1 MAKNRSSFELERERA
16 AKDPAAAY
24 VYRPAPGW
32 IGSPDGE
39 ASGDGTATLTLDEI
53 DGQGSSSASGAGAAP
68 QKGKQESEAVK
79 SRARAAWEEG
89 YREGQARTRAELE
102 AGLAK
107 ERESIVEAVREF
119 TAARGE
125 YFRHVEGEV
134 VGLALAIV
142 RKILHREAQLD
153 PLLMTG
159 LVRVALEKIGA
170 SQTLH
175 LRVHPEQVRAWQQF
189 FAHQT
194 DIAHVPEL
202 IGDASLAHNQCRL
215 ENELGTTE
223 IHLESQLKE
232 IERGLFDLMAQKPA
246 P

>member
-1 MAKNRSSFELERERA
+1 MVKSHSSSEAESGRA
-16 AKDPAAAY
+16 ASAAAAPY

-32 IGSPDGE
+32 IGLAEYETG
-39 ASGDGTATLTLDEI
+39 SGADALTLEESQALNYGTA
-53 DGQGSSSASGAGAAP
+53 DGITATP
-68 QKGKQESEAVK
+68 QIAKAESDAQK
-79 SRARAAWEEG
+79 SRTRAAWEEG
-89 YREGQARTRAELE
+89 YREGQARARAELE
-102 AGLAK
+102 AALAK
-107 ERESIVEAVREF
+107 ERESIVAAIREF
-119 TAARGE
+119 STARVE

-153 PLLMTG
+153 PLLMSG
-159 LVRVALEKIGA
+159 LVRVALERIGA

-175 LRVHPEQVRAWQQF
+175 LRVHPEQVIAWQQY

-194 DIAHVPEL
+194 DIPRTPDL
-202 IGDASLAHNQCRL
+202 IGDASLEYGQCRL
-215 ENELGTTE
+215 ENEMGTTE

-232 IERGLFDLMAQKPA
+232 IERGLFDLMAQKPS